1 MKMNM
6 NIAVGILMGCLSLNP
21 LSGIRLSAQTVD
33 STVADQPIINSPQG
47 GGEKMLLAGEVF
59 TIWQNNQVKGAP
71 STNTFGANPLGLMLM
86 PLVKLNDRLFLDVQV
101 AVTANPGPGGGA
113 NASLNE
119 AIIYYKVAPDVNLFA
134 GSFQPRWGL
143 YEGILD
149 DFTNRYC
156 SSPVGMGLGAQTE
169 SGIGIQGGLQLG
181 YSKLSYQLFVA
192 NGPQLT
198 VDSTGAQNGVMTYG
212 NYTDNNKNKAVGG
225 SIGFLPFSNS
235 SLEIG
240 VSGQYTPKTGDAGTP
255 FETINSTSY
264 AVHLNYYHTFN
275 PLMIRL
281 QGQYEYTKTQDFN
294 LYTNSSDTALL
305 VPKFTNQMSGWYAGI
320 TFRLSGSQSIFLS
333 NLELGGRLSQLT
345 MPKDALWG
353 GNPINQATVCLTY
366 WFTWKTPLNIAYD
379 VYTQSGSPNQTAVTV
394 RGMWFF

>member
-6 NIAVGILMGCLSLNP
+6 NIAGGILLGGLLLNP
-21 LSGIRLSAQTVD
+21 LSSIRLSAQAVD
-33 STVADQPIINSPQG
+33 STAAEQPTVNSPQG

-59 TIWQNNQVKGAP
+59 TIWQNNHVHGLP
-71 STNTFGANPLGLMLM
+71 STNSFGADPLGLMLM
-86 PLVKLNDRLFLDVQV
+86 PLIKLNDRFFIDVQMEV
-101 AVTANPGPGGGA
+101 DANPCPGGGA
-113 NASLNE
+113 SANLNE

-156 SSPVGMGLGAQTE
+156 SDPVGMGLGAQTE
-169 SGIGIQGGLQLG
+169 SGIGIQGGIQAG
-181 YSKLSYQLFVA
+181 YSKLSYQLYVA

-198 VDSTGAQNGVMTYG
+198 VDSSGAQNGVLNYG
-212 NYTDNNKNKAVGG
+212 NYTDNNRNKAIGG
-225 SIGFLPFSNS
+225 SIGFLPLSNS

-240 VSGQYTPKTGDAGTP
+240 ASGQYTPKTGDAGTV
-255 FETINSTSY
+255 FENISSTSY
-264 AVHLNYYHTFN
+264 AVHLNYYRTFN

-294 LYTNSSDTALL
+294 LYTNQSDTALL
-305 VPKFTNQMSGWYAGI
+305 APKFSNQLSGWCGGI

-333 NLELGGRLSQLT
+333 NLELGSRLSQLT

-353 GNPINQATVCLTY
+353 RNPINQATVCLTY

-379 VYTQSGSPNQTAVTV
+379 IYTQSGSPTQTAITV